1 MASKIFTDFWKI
13 DHIGLQIIKLGNLVP
28 ASLHQ
33 GWTKTKW
40 PIEIELY
47 GVYWLFWS
55 IGHMVFSNSRWNEAG
70 IDTWTWLKSN
80 LSLTSTYRPYGPE
93 KCSFFFTRNFPNG
106 LHCAFFYH
114 FWPILRLL
122 IFDISIF

>member
-13 DHIGLQIIKLGNLVP
+13 DHIGLQMIKLGNLVP
-28 ASLHQ
+28 ASFHQ

-55 IGHMVFSNSRWNEAG
+55 IGRMVFSNFR
-70 IDTWTWLKSN
+70 
-80 LSLTSTYRPYGPE
+80 
-93 KCSFFFTRNFPNG
+93 
-106 LHCAFFYH
+106 
-114 FWPILRLL
+114 
-122 IFDISIF
+122 